1 MAFKDILV
9 ALTTY
14 PKPMPISA
22 VDDAISLA
30 ATLGARVSAIAC
42 KINDDPPGDLIG
54 NLVFDMPA
62 IIAAEREKSAA
73 NAENLLAAFQN
84 SAERRGLF
92 QDRIL
97 EECLA
102 SKIPE
107 MFVEYSRLYDLTI
120 VPVPVGDHVHQ
131 WYAETIIFGSGR
143 PTIILPFHRKQGVEV
158 AANTIVIAWDFSR
171 SASRAVAD
179 ALLILERA
187 KRVYVVTVTNEKV
200 IDTER
205 SSAEFA
211 KHLERHGIEVIVE
224 LVDATGRGIG
234 EVLQYY
240 VVSHEADLLVMGAYG
255 HSRIREFILGGATKS
270 MLARPPIPIVL
281 SH

>member
-42 KINDDPPGDLIG
+42 KINDDPLGDLIG

-62 IIAAEREKSAA
+62 IIAAEREKSAT
-73 NAENLLAAFQN
+73 NAENILAAFQS

-120 VPVPVGDHVHQ
+120 VPVPVGDHVDQ
-131 WYAETIIFGSGR
+131 WYAESIIFGSGR

-179 ALLILERA
+179 ALPILERA
-187 KRVYVVTVTNEKV
+187 KRVYVVTA
-200 IDTER
+200 DTVR
-205 SSAEFA
+205 SGAEFA
-211 KHLERHGIEVIVE
+211 KHLARHGIEVIVE
-224 LVDATGRGIG
+224 LVDATGAGSARCCNPTSYLTRPISSLW
-234 EVLQYY
+234 EP
-240 VVSHEADLLVMGAYG
+240 MGTLAFGNFY
-255 HSRIREFILGGATKS
+255 SAAPPRACWPIRQF
-270 MLARPPIPIVL
+270 R
-281 SH
+281 